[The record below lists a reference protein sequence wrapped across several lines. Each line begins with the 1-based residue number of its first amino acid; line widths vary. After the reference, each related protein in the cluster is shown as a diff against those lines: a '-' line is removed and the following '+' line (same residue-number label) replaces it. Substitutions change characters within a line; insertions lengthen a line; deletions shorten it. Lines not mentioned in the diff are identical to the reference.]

1 MDEYEGYDAVV
12 FDLDGTVARLDVDW
26 ARVDRETAA
35 IVEDHGFEATESAWA
50 ALDLADERGFDGVH
64 ELLCDHERRGAERS
78 ERLPAAE
85 DLSALADAGRTT
97 AVCSLNCEAAVR
109 IALNAHGLAD
119 AVGATVGRD
128 SVATRKPD
136 PEPLLAA
143 IRRVDADPARSLF
156 VGDSERDEL
165 TAERAGVD
173 YRYVGDGPTEFGRT
187 G

>member
-1 MDEYEGYDAVV
+1 MDKYEGYDAVV
-12 FDLDGTVARLDVDW
+12 FDLDGTVAGLDVDW
-26 ARVDRETAA
+26 VSVDRETSAV
-35 IVEDHGFEATESAWA
+35 VEDHGFEPTESAWT
-50 ALDLADERGFDGVH
+50 ALEVAEERGFGGVH

-78 ERLPAAE
+78 TRLPAAD
-85 DLSALADAGRTT
+85 DLLALSDAGRAT

-109 IALNAHGLAD
+109 IALNAHGLTD
-119 AVGATVGRD
+119 AVDATVGRD

-143 IRRVDADPARSLF
+143 VDRVGADPARALF

-165 TAERAGVD
+165 TAERAGVE
-173 YRYVGDGPTEFGRT
+173 YRYVGDGPTEPERT

>member
-1 MDEYEGYDAVV
+1 MHAYEGYDAVV

-26 ARVDRETAA
+26 PRVDRETAS
-35 IVEDHGFEATESAWA
+35 IVEDHGFEPTESAWA
-50 ALDLADERGFDGVH
+50 ALDLADEAGFGGIH

-78 ERLPAAE
+78 TRLPAAD
-85 DLSALADAGRTT
+85 DLLALADDGVAT

-128 SVATRKPD
+128 SVGTRKPD
-136 PEPLLAA
+136 PGPLLAA
-143 IRRVDADPARSLF
+143 IDRVGADRERALF

-173 YRYVGDGPTEFGRT
+173 YRYVGDGPTEFERT

>member
-26 ARVDRETAA
+26 ARVDRETSAV
-35 IVEDHGFEATESAWA
+35 VEDHGFEPTESAWT
-50 ALDLADERGFDGVH
+50 ALDVAEERGFDGVH

-78 ERLPAAE
+78 TRLAAAD
-85 DLSALADAGRTT
+85 DLLALAEADRAT

-109 IALNAHGLAD
+109 IALNAHGLAE
-119 AVGATVGRD
+119 AVDATVGRD

-136 PEPLLAA
+136 PEPLLDA
-143 IRRVDADPARSLF
+143 IRRVGATPERALF

-173 YRYVGDGPTEFGRT
+173 YRYVGDGPTEFERT

>member
-1 MDEYEGYDAVV
+1 MDAYEGYDAVV
-12 FDLDGTVARLDVDW
+12 FDLDGTVAHLDVDW
-26 ARVDRETAA
+26 RRVDEETAA
-35 IVEDHGFEATESAWA
+35 IVEDHGFEPTESAWA
-50 ALDLADERGFDGVH
+50 ALDVAEREGFEGVH

-78 ERLPAAE
+78 TRLPAAD
-85 DLSALADAGRTT
+85 DLRALADDGVAA

-109 IALNAHGLAD
+109 VALDAHGLAD

-143 IRRVDADPARSLF
+143 IDRVGAVPERALF

-173 YRYVGDGPTEFGRT
+173 YRYVGDGPTEFERT